1 MMPSLDNYFVEHM
14 IPSLDNYFV
23 EHTAVVA
30 SG

>member
-1 MMPSLDNYFVEHM
+1 MPSLGNYFVEHM

-23 EHTAVVA
+23 EHIAVVA